1 MLNMYCN
8 VCVFLCFSGDAAT
21 KSYIAIF
28 RVHLGDPEQSLSA
41 CQGAN
46 DRNCTRKT

>member
-8 VCVFLCFSGDAAT
+8 TCVRVCVFLCFSGDAAT

-41 CQGAN
+41 C
-46 DRNCTRKT
+46 